1 MALKGTLKDFGIA
14 DIFQLISQQQKSGIL
29 TLVSKKEQAQ
39 IGFEKGMVIMAKPGS
54 RDKMDQLGKL
64 LVRSGLVTQEQLED
78 ALETQKQTLQKIG
91 NILIEKGVLS
101 KQKLGNSLLLQTQ
114 ETVFKL
120 INWKDGIY
128 EFLPQKVSY
137 EKGLYTPLS
146 CEHLLMEGYRML
158 DEWPAIKKFIP
169 SFEMIF
175 RQKVEPSPGDSPG
188 EIPVPTLKEE
198 EKMVLNLVE
207 GRRAVQDIIHLSRL
221 GEFETCKALA
231 TLIQAKQIEPLP
243 VQKKEVAPME
253 KTVEKA
259 RVNIIDYLLNVLSF
273 GFLIGAIIFIVIY
286 SNLNPL
292 KNRYSSGRQ
301 SVRIDYPQIYLGKT
315 QWARIK
321 SSLEVYR
328 LENGNYPESL
338 DELVDKKLLKP
349 KELSYPWKERYYY
362 QREGDDYLLLEP
374 KR

>member
-29 TLVSKKEQAQ
+29 TLASKEEQAQ

-54 RDKMDQLGKL
+54 RDKMDLLGKL
-64 LVRSGLVTQEQLED
+64 LIRSGLVTQEQLEE
-78 ALETQKQTLQKIG
+78 ALETQKQTLQKVG
-91 NILIEKGVLS
+91 DILIEKGSLS
-101 KQKLGNSLLLQTQ
+101 KQNLGKALLLQTQ
-114 ETVFKL
+114 ETIFKL
-120 INWKDGIY
+120 IHWKDGVY

-137 EKGLYTPLS
+137 EQDFYTPLS

-175 RQKVEPSPGDSPG
+175 RQKAEAAPGDSPG
-188 EIPVPTLKEE
+188 ESLAPKLTEE
-198 EKMVLNLVE
+198 EKMVLNLIE
-207 GRRAVQDIIHLSRL
+207 GERTVQDIINLSRL

-231 TLIQAKQIEPLP
+231 TLIQAKQIEPPP
-243 VQKKEVAPME
+243 VQKEAAPVE
-253 KTVEKA
+253 KTVEKT
-259 RVNIIDYLLNVLSF
+259 RINIIDYLLNVLSF
-273 GFLIGAIIFIVIY
+273 GFLIGAIAFIIIY
-286 SNLNPL
+286 SNLNPF
-292 KNRYSSGRQ
+292 KHRYLSGRQ

-321 SSLEVYR
+321 SSLEIYR

-338 DELVDKKLLKP
+338 DELVNKKLLKQE
-349 KELSYPWKERYYY
+349 ELSYPWKERYYY